1 MSTPDSDVRDE
12 NARVTLAAGTVG
24 SATLL
29 SRVFGYIR
37 DMVFAGVFGAG
48 PIADAFIAAFRIP
61 NLLRRLFGE
70 GSLGVSF
77 IPVFAETLHRD
88 GSEEAY
94 ALARSAFHLL
104 AVILAVAAVAGIAA
118 APLITR
124 MVAYG
129 FTKSPELL
137 ALTVSLTRIM
147 FPYLFFIG
155 MVALSMGVLNV
166 LGHFAAP
173 ALAPVLLNLAMIGS
187 LLLAVFATA
196 DPIIRVTA
204 LAVGVVVGGG
214 LQLGLQLPF
223 LAGKG
228 LRLRRKS
235 TFGHPGLKKIGRL
248 LLPAT
253 FGAAVFQINT
263 LVGNLLASFLP
274 AGSISYLYFAD
285 RLVQFPLGIF
295 GISTATAVL
304 PSLSRLAAA
313 GDTEALKQMF
323 GFSLRLVFFIC
334 IPAMV
339 GLVMLREPIIALL
352 FQRGQ
357 FGADATVLTARALL
371 YYACGLWAFSSVR
384 IVAAVFYALQD
395 ARTPVKIAFISI
407 AANLLLGWLL
417 MKPMQ
422 HAGLALALT
431 LSSILNLTLLLAALR
446 MRLGPLGGGPIAAS
460 ACKTALCS
468 AIMGLA
474 VWAVSARLLA
484 ANMQSTGRLAAGLLA
499 SIVVGLAS
507 YGLLS
512 HILNKSE
519 LKSVTK
525 LIRGDSR

>member
-1 MSTPDSDVRDE
+1 MDE
-12 NARVTLAAGTVG
+12 NTRVTLAAGTVG

-29 SRVFGYIR
+29 SRVFGYAR

-70 GSLGVSF
+70 GSLGISF
-77 IPVFAETLHRD
+77 IPVFTETMQRD
-88 GSEEAY
+88 GREEAFC
-94 ALARSAFHLL
+94 LARSAFRLL
-104 AVILAVAAVAGIAA
+104 SVILLVAAVLGIAA

-129 FTKSPELL
+129 FTKSPEQLS
-137 ALTVSLTRIM
+137 LTVSLTRIM

-155 MVALSMGVLNV
+155 MVALSMGVLNA

-173 ALAPVLLNLAMIGS
+173 ALAPVFLNLAMIGS
-187 LLLAVFATA
+187 LLLAVFLTT
-196 DPIIRVTA
+196 DPITRVYA
-204 LAVGVVVGGG
+204 LAIGVLVGGG
-214 LQLGLQLPF
+214 FQLALQLPC

-228 LRLRRKS
+228 LRLRRKT
-235 TFGHPGLKKIGRL
+235 TFGHAGLKKIGKL
-248 LLPAT
+248 FLPVT

-313 GDTEALKQMF
+313 GDAEAVKQTF
-323 GFSLRLVFFIC
+323 GFSMRLVLFIC
-334 IPAMV
+334 VPAMV
-339 GLVMLREPIIALL
+339 GLVVLREPIVALL

-357 FGADATVLTARALL
+357 FGAEATVLTARALL
-371 YYACGLWAFSSVR
+371 YYAFGLWAFASVR
-384 IVAAVFYALQD
+384 IVAAVFYAMQD
-395 ARTPVKIAFISI
+395 ARTPVKIALVCIVV
-407 AANLLLGWLL
+407 NLLLGWLL

-431 LSSILNLTLLLAALR
+431 LSSALNLILLLAALR
-446 MRLGPLGGGPIAAS
+446 SRLGPLGGRAIAAS

-468 AIMGLA
+468 AIMGFA
-474 VWAVSARLLA
+474 VWGVSGRLLST
-484 ANMQSTGRLAAGLLA
+484 QSQPAGLLA
-499 SIVVGLAS
+499 GGLAVSIFTGLAS

-512 HILNKSE
+512 HIVNGNE
-519 LKSVTK
+519 LKSVVK
-525 LIRGDSR
+525 RFRGEPR

>member
-1 MSTPDSDVRDE
+1 M
-12 NARVTLAAGTVG
+12 TLAAGTVG

-29 SRVFGYIR
+29 SRVFGYLR

-70 GSLGVSF
+70 GSLVISF
-77 IPVFAETLHRD
+77 IPVFAETMQKD
-88 GSEEAY
+88 GPEEAFD
-94 ALARSAFHLL
+94 LARSAFRLL
-104 AVILAVAAVAGIAA
+104 SVILVVAAVLGIVA

-124 MVAYG
+124 LVAYG
-129 FTKSPELL
+129 FTASPDQFS
-137 ALTVSLTRIM
+137 LTVSLTRIM

-187 LLLAVFATA
+187 LLLAVFWSS
-196 DPIIRVTA
+196 DPIVRVYA
-204 LAVGVVVGGG
+204 LALGVLVGGV
-214 LQLGLQLPF
+214 LQLALQLPF
-223 LAGKG
+223 LIGKG
-228 LRLRRKS
+228 LRLQRKS
-235 TFGHPGLKKIGRL
+235 NFHHPGLKKIGKL

-313 GDTEALKQMF
+313 GDGEAVKQMF
-323 GFSLRLVFFIC
+323 GFAMRLVFFIC
-334 IPAMV
+334 VPAMV
-339 GLVMLREPIIALL
+339 GLVILREPIVALL

-357 FGADATVLTARALL
+357 FDANATVLTARALL

-384 IVAAVFYALQD
+384 IVTAVFYAMQD
-395 ARTPVKIAFISI
+395 ARTPVKIALVSIS
-407 AANLLLGWLL
+407 ANLVLGWLL

-431 LSSILNLTLLLAALR
+431 LSSALNLLLLLAALR
-446 MRLGPLGGGPIAAS
+446 SRLGDLGGREIAAS
-460 ACKTALCS
+460 ACKTVLCS
-468 AIMGLA
+468 AIMGVA
-474 VWAVSARLLA
+474 VWGVSA
-484 ANMQSTGRLAAGLLA
+484 
-499 SIVVGLAS
+499 
-507 YGLLS
+507 
-512 HILNKSE
+512 
-519 LKSVTK
+519 
-525 LIRGDSR
+525 

>member
-1 MSTPDSDVRDE
+1 MNSMDE
-12 NARVTLAAGTVG
+12 NTRVTQAAGTVG

-29 SRVFGYIR
+29 SRVFGYLR

-70 GSLGVSF
+70 GSLGISF
-77 IPVFAETLHRD
+77 IPVFTETLERE
-88 GSEEAY
+88 GREEALS
-94 ALARSAFHLL
+94 LARSAFRLL
-104 AVILAVAAVAGIAA
+104 SVILIVAAMIGIIA

-124 MVAYG
+124 MIAYG
-129 FTKSPELL
+129 FTKSPEQL

-155 MVALSMGVLNV
+155 MVALSMGVLNA

-173 ALAPVLLNLAMIGS
+173 ALAPVFLNVAMIGS
-187 LLLAVFATA
+187 LLLAVFVST
-196 DPIIRVTA
+196 DPITRVYA
-204 LAVGVVVGGG
+204 LALGVLVGGG
-214 LQLGLQLPF
+214 FQLALQLPF

-228 LRLRRKS
+228 LRLRRKA
-235 TFGHPGLKKIGRL
+235 TFRHAGLKKIGKL
-248 LLPAT
+248 LVPVT

-295 GISTATAVL
+295 GISTATALL
-304 PSLSRLAAA
+304 PSLSRLTAA
-313 GDTEALKQMF
+313 GDMQAVKQTF
-323 GFSLRLVFFIC
+323 GFAMRLVLFIC

-339 GLVMLREPIIALL
+339 GLVILREPIVALL

-357 FGADATVLTARALL
+357 FGADATVQTAGALL
-371 YYACGLWAFSSVR
+371 YYSFGLWAFASVR
-384 IVAAVFYALQD
+384 IVASVFYAMQD
-395 ARTPVKIAFISI
+395 ARTPVKIALLSI
-407 AANLLLGWLL
+407 VANLLLGWLL
-417 MKPMQ
+417 MKPML

-431 LSSILNLTLLLAALR
+431 LASALNVCLLLAALR
-446 MRLGPLGGGPIAAS
+446 SRLGTLGGGAILSS
-460 ACKTALCS
+460 ACKSALCS

-474 VWAVSARLLA
+474 VWGVSAHLLSAQDRTPALLAGGLAVSIF
-484 ANMQSTGRLAAGLLA
+484 T
-499 SIVVGLAS
+499 GLAS

-512 HILNKSE
+512 HIFNGNE
-519 LKSVTK
+519 LKSVWKTF
-525 LIRGDSR
+525 RGSPR